1 MFHFYWNHDICRK
14 VETKIIL
21 DFSFNIVDIVD
32 KIVDIVDRY
41 IVDIVDKIDIID
53 KIVIVH
59 PLLQIENTLCL

>member
-1 MFHFYWNHDICRK
+1 MTSSRK

-21 DFSFNIVDIVD
+21 DFSFDIVD

-41 IVDIVDKIDIID
+41 IVDIVDKIDIVH
-53 KIVIVH
+53 KIVVR